1 MNSKHYSDYFLRSS
15 SIFESFAKNIQV
27 MDEIVMVQNLIIE
40 ALQQKKNIF
49 WCGNGGSASDAEH
62 LAAELVGRFERN
74 RQPLNSVAL
83 TNNSSIITAI
93 SNDFGYDCIF
103 ERQIEALGHQG
114 DVLISI
120 STSGESVNVIKGI
133 EKAKSLGI
141 KTVSFLGKDGG
152 KVLTLSDH
160 FILVNSNITSHIQE
174 MHIAIGQALCG
185 QIEKYFLETKD

>member
-1 MNSKHYSDYFLRSS
+1 
-15 SIFESFAKNIQV
+15 

-103 ERQIEALGHQG
+103 ERQIEALGHKG

-152 KVLTLSDH
+152 KALTLSDH

-185 QIEKYFLETKD
+185 QIEKYFLETNRPT